1 MSSSCGSGPR
11 PATTTACNPRG
22 TRPMFHCFC
31 LTAMTTIAMERAG
44 SRRGGGW
51 SLPAIPVDTAFVPD
65 GRPNGASTVRPQVM
79 QAGTTVTVGKILD
92 WPLRSRLAEV
102 AYGSLGTMI
111 HMAHRAPDPSRP
123 GPPTERRAPGS
134 GDVGVEVLGQATT
147 DTGHLAVGSTAVQP
161 VGWVHGVAL
170 SPRRACI
177 RLTAPRATGVKGA
190 LADCACGRRRA
201 SSTSFSP
208 EVAEGGPSTVV
219 AAIRGAPRE
228 CPVALPSGTIIA
240 RVDGEGM
247 TSITG
252 NGIVP
257 SVSGL

>member
-1 MSSSCGSGPR
+1 
-11 PATTTACNPRG
+11 
-22 TRPMFHCFC
+22 MFHCFC

-170 SPRRACI
+170 SQRRACI